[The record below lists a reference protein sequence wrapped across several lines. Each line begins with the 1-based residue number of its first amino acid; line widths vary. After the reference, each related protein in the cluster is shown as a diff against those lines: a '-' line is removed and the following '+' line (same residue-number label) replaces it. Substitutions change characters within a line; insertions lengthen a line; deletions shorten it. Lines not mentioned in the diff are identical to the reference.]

1 MPGKYSRQ
9 LAKTCLI
16 DVINDQLP
24 QSKIKNTNSH
34 SASYDAVFEKNP
46 EIIKKLRSET
56 FPRPGGN
63 RNISD
68 IDLRSWEN
76 LYMTSLKIL
85 KKSDLYKD
93 VADNM
98 QRQELYIENY
108 WQKKESK
115 RLVEILSKVIQT
127 NNPPLNAYSYTLSS
141 NSQQKV
147 RYHVYY
153 SYAMSESI
161 GEQRIN

>member
-9 LAKTCLI
+9 LAKNILI
-16 DVINDQLP
+16 DLITDQVP
-24 QSKIKNTNSH
+24 QARQVRSYQMQ
-34 SASYDAVFEKNP
+34 SASYDAVFEHNP
-46 EIIKKLRSET
+46 EIRRKLQTKT

-68 IDLRSWEN
+68 IDLRNWEN

-85 KKSDLYKD
+85 KKSELYKD

-98 QRQELYIENY
+98 QRQELIIENQ

-115 RLVEILSKVIQT
+115 RLVE
-127 NNPPLNAYSYTLSS
+127 TLCRVL
-141 NSQQKV
+141 Q
-147 RYHVYY
+147 
-153 SYAMSESI
+153 
-161 GEQRIN
+161 